1 MSPFAHLLHAL
12 RLQHGIRQAELAT
25 LLGYEQSYISALE
38 VGIKGPPTDEF
49 VDRLVQGL
57 QLTQGDE
64 MRLRDAVS
72 ASQRKLVIDRDTP
85 EDGYWLL
92 KELRE
97 QFESL
102 SPRQIRMLRDVLQLG
117 QENERAQKDPVR
129 RVPRRGSPII
139 GQECLLEPGQSIPER
154 RVHELIGAGKII
166 PLASPGE
173 TRSARWYL
181 PKVALQ
187 ALMFSGTA
195 ATPADSIALSSVLRG
210 GRLDDGEFI
219 AIVNGLQNGELSTVG
234 VVPCPIGR
242 VAVSKQALDE
252 FRLRWTIQHHR
263 GLSID

>member
-12 RLQHGIRQAELAT
+12 RLQHGIRQAELAA

-64 MRLRDAVS
+64 VRLRDAVS

-102 SPRQIRMLRDVLQLG
+102 SPEADPHAAGCASTGARK
-117 QENERAQKDPVR
+117 RAR
-129 RVPRRGSPII
+129 
-139 GQECLLEPGQSIPER
+139 PER
-154 RVHELIGAGKII
+154 PRSAG
-166 PLASPGE
+166 ASPGQN
-173 TRSARWYL
+173 A
-181 PKVALQ
+181 
-187 ALMFSGTA
+187 
-195 ATPADSIALSSVLRG
+195 G
-210 GRLDDGEFI
+210 GSNVKTG
-219 AIVNGLQNGELSTVG
+219 QT
-234 VVPCPIGR
+234 
-242 VAVSKQALDE
+242 
-252 FRLRWTIQHHR
+252 FRLAPLL
-263 GLSID
+263 GALAYPV